1 VKNVD
6 RIGIY
11 DDGGGEERHDYKR
24 RSIYDGRRD
33 LCMKADLDGIYM
45 EAGRGCRKGEIHITR
60 GRIHITT
67 DREYMIV
74 KTSIEPILVCLICG
88 WFN

>member
-1 VKNVD
+1 VKNVE

-11 DDGGGEERHDYKR
+11 DDGGEERHDYKR

-45 EAGRGCRKGEIHITR
+45 EAGRGCIEKERYTSPEE
-60 GRIHITT
+60 
-67 DREYMIV
+67 EYI
-74 KTSIEPILVCLICG
+74 
-88 WFN
+88 